1 MHIYNK
7 FFGEYSHVVAQVLLT
22 RDVLE
27 NERMKNN
34 VCNTFDTLLE
44 KGIIPIVN
52 ENDAISI
59 DEIQNILNFG
69 DNDNLSAIVSTLVNA
84 DTLIILS
91 DIDGFYDSDP
101 RTNED
106 SKMLKEVYK
115 ITPEIE
121 ECAGGAG
128 SNRGTGGMVTK
139 LSATKVATSNGIDM
153 ILANG
158 ENPEILIDILNGEDI
173 GTMFVAKEGNKM
185 NNELII
191 KGKKAKEA
199 SYTLSFATNEKNNG
213 LLKISESLIKRCN
226 EILEENKKDLEKAI
240 EKGTSN
246 AMLDRLKLDEERVKS
261 IANAVADVVKL
272 DDPIGEV
279 TSMFKRPNG
288 LRIGVQR
295 VPLGVVGIIYEARP
309 NVTADLRRLMFKT
322 GNAVILRGGSEAIN
336 SNLKIVEIISDA
348 LKEAGLPEGSVQILE
363 DTSRETATDFM
374 RLNDYLDVLIPRGG
388 AGLIK
393 AVVNNATVP
402 VIETGVGNCHIY
414 IDDEADINMG
424 VDIIVNAKTSRPAVC
439 NLC

>member
-1 MHIYNK
+1 MRKALKDSKRIVVKVGTSTLTYENGSVNLMRIEKLSRVISDICNMGKEVVLVSSGAIGVGVGKLRLEKKPETIREKQAVAAVGQCALMHIYNK

-34 VCNTFDTLLE
+34 VCNTFDTLLK
-44 KGIIPIVN
+44 KGIIVN

-106 SKMLKEVYK
+106 SKMLKEVYE

-139 LSATKVATSNGIDM
+139 LSAAKVATSNGIDM

-173 GTMFVAKEGNKM
+173 GTMFVAK
-185 NNELII
+185 
-191 KGKKAKEA
+191 KGE
-199 SYTLSFATNEKNNG
+199 
-213 LLKISESLIKRCN
+213 
-226 EILEENKKDLEKAI
+226 
-240 EKGTSN
+240 
-246 AMLDRLKLDEERVKS
+246 
-261 IANAVADVVKL
+261 
-272 DDPIGEV
+272 
-279 TSMFKRPNG
+279 
-288 LRIGVQR
+288 
-295 VPLGVVGIIYEARP
+295 
-309 NVTADLRRLMFKT
+309 
-322 GNAVILRGGSEAIN
+322 
-336 SNLKIVEIISDA
+336 
-348 LKEAGLPEGSVQILE
+348 
-363 DTSRETATDFM
+363 
-374 RLNDYLDVLIPRGG
+374 
-388 AGLIK
+388 
-393 AVVNNATVP
+393 
-402 VIETGVGNCHIY
+402 
-414 IDDEADINMG
+414 
-424 VDIIVNAKTSRPAVC
+424 
-439 NLC
+439 

>member
-1 MHIYNK
+1 MRKALKDSKRIVVKVGTSTLTYENGSVNLMRIEKLSRVISDICNMGKEVVLVSSGAIGVGVGKLRLEKKPETIREKQAVAAVGQCALMHIYNK

-101 RTNED
+101 RTNEE
-106 SKMLKEVYK
+106 MLKEVYE

-139 LSATKVATSNGIDM
+139 LSAAKVATSNGIDM

-173 GTMFVAKEGNKM
+173 GTMFVAK
-185 NNELII
+185 
-191 KGKKAKEA
+191 KGE
-199 SYTLSFATNEKNNG
+199 
-213 LLKISESLIKRCN
+213 
-226 EILEENKKDLEKAI
+226 
-240 EKGTSN
+240 
-246 AMLDRLKLDEERVKS
+246 
-261 IANAVADVVKL
+261 
-272 DDPIGEV
+272 
-279 TSMFKRPNG
+279 
-288 LRIGVQR
+288 
-295 VPLGVVGIIYEARP
+295 
-309 NVTADLRRLMFKT
+309 
-322 GNAVILRGGSEAIN
+322 
-336 SNLKIVEIISDA
+336 
-348 LKEAGLPEGSVQILE
+348 
-363 DTSRETATDFM
+363 
-374 RLNDYLDVLIPRGG
+374 
-388 AGLIK
+388 
-393 AVVNNATVP
+393 
-402 VIETGVGNCHIY
+402 
-414 IDDEADINMG
+414 
-424 VDIIVNAKTSRPAVC
+424 
-439 NLC
+439 